1 MNTAQIIEDAFN
13 SKAFGAAPKSA
24 IVEPSE
30 FRRHAFAPG
39 RRSRQSGFTLIE
51 LLVVIAI
58 ISILAALLLPALAK
72 AKDKA
77 RAINCVSNLHQW
89 GIQWNIYAGDNAD
102 SFPTGLGTDGQ
113 PDPNARSAWF
123 NSLQL
128 NNSQRRQIAT
138 CPAAVSTNWDLT
150 TPAGQGQFGGLAT
163 AFAFPT
169 TTTGD
174 AYENGEPGS
183 YGANLWIYHTSVPIQ
198 NRDVADHWGKLQSSP
213 VPTQTPLIADSMW
226 RGGGPWYGADRT
238 TYQAATGPGVSSG
251 NAGYE
256 MEHFNVPRHGSGKRT
271 QIVYF
276 DGSVSPIKI
285 KDLWG
290 LKWNR
295 SWDQGYQANN
305 YVLPAWIR
313 SE

>member
-1 MNTAQIIEDAFN
+1 MNTARNIEDVLNAN
-13 SKAFGAAPKSA
+13 NLGAAPKFGTD
-24 IVEPSE
+24 EPDE
-30 FRRHAFAPG
+30 LQQQAFALGCQTRPG
-39 RRSRQSGFTLIE
+39 GFTLIE

-58 ISILAALLLPALAK
+58 IATLASLLLPALAQ
-72 AKDKA
+72 AKDRA

-89 GIQWNIYAGDNAD
+89 GIQWNVYTGDNAD
-102 SFPTGLGTDGQ
+102 CFPTGLGTDGQ
-113 PDPNARSAWF
+113 IDQNARSAWF

-128 NNSQRRQIAT
+128 NSSERRQIVT
-138 CPAAVSTNWDLT
+138 CPAAVSTNWDLK

-174 AYENGEPGS
+174 AYENGEAGS
-183 YGANLWIYHTSVPIQ
+183 YGANLWIYHTSVAIQ
-198 NRDVADHWGKLQSSP
+198 NRDAADHWGKLQSSL
-213 VPTQTPLIADSMW
+213 VPTQIPLMADSMW

-238 TYQAATGPGVSSG
+238 TYQAAAGPGVSSG
-251 NAGYE
+251 NANYE

-271 QIVYF
+271 QILYF
-276 DGSVSPIKI
+276 DGSVSAIKI